1 MDIIAFDFNP
11 KYDSSYHSQA
21 KETLRTSM
29 SPGEL
34 KKVSP
39 SVYKSVWG
47 GSDMKYVVNGF
58 FWISLLATPFLFV
71 GIKKWMSWGI
81 RIEKKE

>member
-1 MDIIAFDFNP
+1 
-11 KYDSSYHSQA
+11 
-21 KETLRTSM
+21 M
-29 SPGEL
+29 SPGEI